1 MPQVQSQIPS
11 KMANRRLVDPHQ
23 QQSGSAVPPMQ
34 QKGLLS
40 DAPRLGGS
48 SMILYYLV
56 IFLGTVMT
64 AVIWPTN
71 INITPL
77 SLIPLLLILLMAFQA
92 WFFRSEQ
99 TDSGFSTAYGWEIP
113 AEEQNRR
120 AKAMSIT
127 LRWAIPLQLPL
138 IVFFSSAV
146 KLISIVIYFLSITA
160 TPLITALRAKAAK
173 RRKKKASQNAENI
186 LKEKATQK
194 ED

>member
-1 MPQVQSQIPS
+1 
-11 KMANRRLVDPHQ
+11 
-23 QQSGSAVPPMQ
+23 
-34 QKGLLS
+34 
-40 DAPRLGGS
+40 
-48 SMILYYLV
+48 MILYYLV

>member
-1 MPQVQSQIPS
+1 
-11 KMANRRLVDPHQ
+11 
-23 QQSGSAVPPMQ
+23 
-34 QKGLLS
+34 
-40 DAPRLGGS
+40 
-48 SMILYYLV
+48 MILYYLV
-56 IFLGTVMT
+56 IFLSTVMT
-64 AVIWPTN
+64 AVIWPIN

-173 RRKKKASQNAENI
+173 RRKKKDLSKCRKHLEGKGNTKRG
-186 LKEKATQK
+186 LKQPCHEEFTITEKGNLFKKT
-194 ED
+194 